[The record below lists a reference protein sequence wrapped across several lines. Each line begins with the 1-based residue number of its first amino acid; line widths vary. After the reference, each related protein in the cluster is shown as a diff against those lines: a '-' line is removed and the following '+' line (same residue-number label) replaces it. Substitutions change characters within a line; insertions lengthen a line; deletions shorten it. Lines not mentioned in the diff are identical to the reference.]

1 MSHLWMF
8 VILSKLL
15 PKNPTAWWGM
25 GPATM
30 HLLRNDNKVKL
41 LKKILG
47 ELEAIEA
54 K

>member
-1 MSHLWMF
+1 MF

-15 PKNPTAWWGM
+15 PKKGTAWWMM
-25 GPATM
+25 GPSNM